1 MRVDLLSTRDPAW
14 TRLLAETRHDFYHL
28 PAYVE
33 LEAGREGEACALY
46 AEEGGDR
53 LLLPLVRQRLRGLPE
68 RSDLASPYGYPSP
81 LLHNPGDAGFAT
93 RALRH
98 AVSFL
103 REQGI
108 VALFGRL
115 HPLLEAP
122 LSAMAA
128 VGQVVEHGLTVSMD
142 LRLSPE
148 QVWKEMRHGHRY
160 EIRRAERQGFVATLD
175 HSWRWLEEF
184 ARLYTET
191 MRRRGASSN
200 YFFSESYF
208 ARLREALG
216 ERLSLWVVERDGVL
230 ACAALFSEVSG
241 IVQYHLSASDP
252 AFTKSE
258 PTKVLIN
265 TVRSWAQG
273 RGATDL
279 HLGGGVGAA
288 NDSLFF
294 FKAGFSARR
303 HPFRS
308 WRVVIDEPLYAELTR
323 TRSPDADVSNLAGFF
338 PAYRKSERGDARAD

>member
-1 MRVDLLSTRDPAW
+1 MRVELLSTRDPEW
-14 TRLLAETRHDFYHL
+14 GRMLAETRHDFYHL

-33 LEAGREGEACALY
+33 LEAGRSGEACALY

-53 LLLPLVRQRLRGLPE
+53 LLLPLVRQRLRDLSD

-81 LLHNPGDAGFAT
+81 LLYSPNDAGFAR
-93 RALRH
+93 RALEQ
-98 AVSFL
+98 AVPFL
-103 REQGI
+103 REQRI

-122 LSAMAA
+122 LAAMAA
-128 VGQVVEHGLTVSMD
+128 VGQVVEHGATVSID
-142 LRLSPE
+142 LRQEPE
-148 QVWKEMRHGHRY
+148 RVWEEMRRSHRY
-160 EIRRAERQGFVATLD
+160 EIRRAERQGFAATLD
-175 HSWRWLEEF
+175 HSWRWFEEF
-184 ARLYTET
+184 ARLYAET

-200 YFFSESYF
+200 YFFSDDYF
-208 ARLREALG
+208 TQLREALG
-216 ERLSLWVVERDGVL
+216 ERLSLWVVVRDDVL
-230 ACAALFSEVSG
+230 ACAALFTEVSG

-252 AFTKSE
+252 AFAKSE

-265 TVRSWAQG
+265 AVRLWAQG

-323 TRSPDADVSNLAGFF
+323 TRSPGADVSNHAGFF
-338 PAYRKSERGDARAD
+338 PAYREAERGGREG